1 MKNSLLILIA
11 LFTFFI
17 GNAQNKKVMFVK
29 VKRDVRKEAKSIE
42 KEGWGNLPGDLP
54 VSQQLNSTFEK
65 QMAEDESGM
74 PKFIVGN
81 GVAKGATQAA
91 AEMQALEL
99 AKLNLLNIM
108 EANINSVVET
118 DLSNNQI
125 SDKEASSI
133 TKTIQVATSKAAKKL
148 QYTKPTL
155 KLLRKA
161 NGLYEVRIVIAYN
174 FEMIRKML
182 QQEILSDETNNVRE
196 KYSDYLNSDH
206 LQKGTIKNAT
216 E

>member
-1 MKNSLLILIA
+1 
-11 LFTFFI
+11 
-17 GNAQNKKVMFVK
+17 MFVK
-29 VKRDVRKEAKSIE
+29 VKRDVRKEVKSLQ
-42 KEGWGNLPGDLP
+42 KEGWENLPGDLP
-54 VSQQLNSTFEK
+54 ISQQLNSTFEK

-74 PKFIVGN
+74 PKFIVGS
-81 GVAKGATQAA
+81 GVTKGGTQAA

-108 EANINSVVET
+108 ESNINSVIET

-125 SDKEASSI
+125 SDNEASSI
-133 TKTIQVATSKAAKKL
+133 TKTIQVASSKVAKKF

-155 KLLRKA
+155 KLLRKS

-174 FEMIRKML
+174 FELVRKML
-182 QQEILSDETNNVRE
+182 QKEILSDETNTVRE
-196 KYSDYLNSDH
+196 KHSDYLNSDN
-206 LQKGTIKNAT
+206 LQKGTIKNAN

>member
-1 MKNSLLILIA
+1 MKNSILILIA
-11 LFTFFI
+11 VFTCLN
-17 GNAQNKKVMFVK
+17 GSAQNKKFKFEK

-42 KEGWGNLPGDLP
+42 KEGWENLPGDLP
-54 VSQQLNSTFEK
+54 VSQQLNATFEK
-65 QMAEDESGM
+65 QMAEDESGL
-74 PKFIVGN
+74 PKFIVGS

-99 AKLNLLNIM
+99 AKLNLVNIM

-125 SDKEASSI
+125 SDAEASSI
-133 TKTIQVATSKAAKKL
+133 TKTIQVATSKVSKKL

-155 KLLRKA
+155 KLLRKSK
-161 NGLYEVRIVIAYN
+161 GLYEVRIVIAYN
-174 FEMIRKML
+174 FEMVRKML
-182 QQEILSDETNNVRE
+182 QQEILADETNTVRN
-196 KYSDYLNSDH
+196 KHSDYVNSDN